1 MLFLD
6 DYDVLCAT
14 DCDKNKSVEIS
25 PETQI
30 KCTNGVDT
38 FIIED
43 HSGKIFK
50 FFNL

>member
-1 MLFLD
+1 MLFFN

-25 PETQI
+25 AEIQS
-30 KCTNGVDT
+30 KCTNGVDA

-43 HSGKIFK
+43 DSGKIFK
-50 FFNL
+50 YIVK